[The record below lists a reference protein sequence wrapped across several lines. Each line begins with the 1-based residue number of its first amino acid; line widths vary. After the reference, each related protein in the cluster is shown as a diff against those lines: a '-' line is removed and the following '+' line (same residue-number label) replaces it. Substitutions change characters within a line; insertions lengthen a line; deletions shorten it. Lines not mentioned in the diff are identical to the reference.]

1 MLKYIF
7 VIIIIYIICQ
17 EFDLIN
23 HEHDNNDTNI
33 NIDIINEIN
42 EVNIPDKKYKGQYYD
57 NKKINN
63 GEVKLSNNMIKP
75 VQQQCNQ
82 PNQMQERPQQH
93 QMQERQ
99 HQMQERPQQ
108 MQERPQ
114 QQQMQKILQQHQMQE
129 RQQHE
134 NKQVQR
140 DEPKVWEFDTPNP
153 WSRVVKIEGD
163 EYPYRF
169 FLKIRIPSLNDFQS
183 WKQIVPNI
191 EFDPRGGEIIIPSQ
205 DEGSALALANLM
217 VANMG
222 GQLSLQDIIDK
233 KLIQISVSKA
243 QAHEIVRSK
252 LREQIVENL
261 QGKATQKS
269 VTNYEKDLAQKPN
282 KNETKSKESMN
293 DTNDDTHDI
302 KGYNDINH
310 KESNEIEAFDGG
322 DYSYI

>member
-23 HEHDNNDTNI
+23 HEHDEHNNHDTNI
-33 NIDIINEIN
+33 NIDIINE
-42 EVNIPDKKYKGQYYD
+42 VNIPEKRYKGQFYD

-63 GEVKLSNNMIKP
+63 GEVKLDNNMIKP

-82 PNQMQERPQQH
+82 P
-93 QMQERQ
+93 
-99 HQMQERPQQ
+99 QERPQQ

-114 QQQMQKILQQHQMQE
+114 QHQ
-129 RQQHE
+129 

-233 KLIQISVSKA
+233 KLIQISVNKA
-243 QAHEIVRSK
+243 QAHEIVRNK

-261 QGKATQKS
+261 QSKTPQKS

-282 KNETKSKESMN
+282 KNEPKSKESMN
-293 DTNDDTHDI
+293 DTHDDINDI
-302 KGYNDINH
+302 KGYNDIKH

>member
-23 HEHDNNDTNI
+23 HEHDEHNNHDTNI
-33 NIDIINEIN
+33 NIDIINE
-42 EVNIPDKKYKGQYYD
+42 VNIPEKRYKGQFYD

-63 GEVKLSNNMIKP
+63 GEVKLDNNMIKP

-82 PNQMQERPQQH
+82 PQERPQQHQIQKILQQHQMQERPQQH
-93 QMQERQ
+93 QMQER
-99 HQMQERPQQ
+99 P
-108 MQERPQ
+108 
-114 QQQMQKILQQHQMQE
+114 QQHQMQE

-261 QGKATQKS
+261 QGKTPQKS

-282 KNETKSKESMN
+282 KNEPKSKESMN
-293 DTNDDTHDI
+293 DTHDI
-302 KGYNDINH
+302 KGYNDIKH